1 MTSSEALRKRISDL
15 CKKRNITIN
24 HLAQMSGL
32 PHTTVDAV
40 TRGLTTNPRFQ
51 TVYKIAI
58 GLGMTISEF
67 LNFPEMNEVEFDDF
81 N

>member
-1 MTSSEALRKRISDL
+1 MTCSEALRKRISDL

-40 TRGLTTNPRFQ
+40 ARGLTTNPRFQ

-67 LNFPEMNEVEFDDF
+67 LNFPEMNEEMFDDI